1 MKRCLLLLLLVML
14 LPLCALAEDGLTIQV
29 NRDNTAQGFAD
40 NAITVNAEVA
50 GVLCMSIGDDYG
62 TYFTWEQPVEAG
74 ETVIAWNGLGWNM
87 ERITDGKHTL
97 SATLTMEDGAA
108 LTDAVTVTMK
118 KCRNAVTFAL
128 PGSDTLYLVDGD
140 WFCEVRC
147 IRSGD
152 VVAMEVYAADAP
164 ETLLGTV
171 KLKINAGGPVKFK
184 WDGKLDRKALP
195 AGEYVLHYYLT
206 DNPVYTHEVRLTICE
221 GKRPVQEVFVTGP
234 VMPERGMTDAQV
246 WAIMQ
251 QPSVVADLSK
261 QDSHLTIRAGK
272 GKGAELGTVHGQSQ
286 ALEVIKIEGKY
297 AFVGAWNHESGEY
310 VEGWVKVSDLMVV
323 APSGEYGVLVDKVA
337 QTMTI
342 YHRGAVLDVIPVST
356 GLAAENRLIR
366 ETAAGSFLT
375 VDRIGNFDSGGYSYD
390 HPIRY
395 DGGNLIHQLGY
406 DTVGTK
412 HDFSDQQPLLGAKAS
427 QGCIR
432 VSNVPSE
439 GAGIN
444 AYWLYT
450 HLPYGTR
457 VIILDDP
464 EERRLQRAAAG
475 EDVGD
480 LTVAPSAPPEMAEG
494 EMELVI
500 TVGGDAVIGTRE
512 KWWNRDDAFP
522 AYLEQYGY
530 GYFFQHLL
538 PVFEADDMTF
548 VNLEGVLKADKRGE
562 MTSKEYRFRGL
573 PEWTAVLHAASIE
586 QVSIANNHYIDYG
599 TDGRDATRAALE
611 AAGIPY
617 SGFEYVYIWEQDGV
631 KIGFGGCRETVYK
644 QNPSIVYQDIN
655 AMKQA
660 GCDVIIYTC
669 HWGTEYAEQHNE
681 LQEQIAAAA
690 TAAGADIVIGG
701 HPHVVQGIGSV
712 GSTPVIYSL
721 GNLMFGGTLEMRTF
735 DAMLV
740 QLRLRFRNG
749 EYVGVTVELIPVL
762 TSSRAA
768 EGVNDYC
775 PVIAEGEDR
784 ARILDQVQRDT
795 PFPLMDE
802 MWFAHQ
808 DAE

>member
-1 MKRCLLLLLLVML
+1 MKRCLLLLLILVM
-14 LPLCALAEDGLTIQV
+14 LPLCAPAEDGLTVKV

-40 NAITVNAEVA
+40 NVITVTADAA
-50 GVLCMSIGDDYG
+50 GSLVLSIGDDYG
-62 TYFTWEQPVEAG
+62 VYYRWELLVEAG

-97 SATLTMEDGAA
+97 TATLTTADGAV
-108 LTDAVTVTMK
+108 LTAERTVTMK
-118 KCRNAVTFAL
+118 KCANAMTFAL
-128 PGSDTLYLVDGD
+128 PGSETLYLDDND

-184 WDGKLDRKALP
+184 WDGKLNKKPVAP
-195 AGEYVLHYYLT
+195 GEYILRYYLT
-206 DNPVYTHEVRLTICE
+206 ENAEYAHEVRLTVAE
-221 GKRPVQEVFVTGP
+221 GKRPEQAVFVTGAI
-234 VMPERGMTDAQV
+234 MPTRGMSDEQI

-251 QPSVVADLSK
+251 QPSVVADLKK
-261 QDSHLTIRAGK
+261 QDNHLTIREGK
-272 GKGAELGTVHGQSQ
+272 GKGKELGTVHGQSQ
-286 ALEVIKIEGKY
+286 ALEVFSIEDGY
-297 AFVGAWNHESGEY
+297 AFVGAWNHESGDY

-323 APSGEYGVLVDKVA
+323 TPNSEYGVLVDKAA

-342 YHRGAVLDVIPVST
+342 YHRGEAIDTFPIST

-375 VDRIGNFDSGGYSYD
+375 VDRIGNFESDGYSYD

-412 HDFSDQQPLLGAKAS
+412 HDFSDQQPLLGAKGS
-427 QGCIR
+427 HGCIR
-432 VSNVPSE
+432 VSNIPSA

-464 EERRLQRAAAG
+464 QARQLQKAAAG
-475 EDVGD
+475 VDIGD
-480 LTVAPSAPPEMAEG
+480 TSVVPAAPPELAGG
-494 EMELVI
+494 ETELVI

-512 KWWNRDDAFP
+512 KWWNRADALP
-522 AYLEQYGY
+522 AYLEEHGY

-538 PVFEADDMTF
+538 PIFEADDMTF

-562 MTSKEYRFRGL
+562 QTSKEFRFRGL

-599 TDGRDATRAALE
+599 QAGREATRAALTE
-611 AAGIPY
+611 AGIPF
-617 SGFEYVYIWEQDGV
+617 SGYEYLHVWEVGGV
-631 KIGFGGCRETVYK
+631 RIGFGGIRETIYK
-644 QNPSIVYQDIN
+644 QDPSILYKDVN
-655 AMKQA
+655 ALRQA

-669 HWGTEYAEQHNE
+669 HWGTEYDPHRNE
-681 LQEQIAAAA
+681 LQERIAAAA
-690 TAAGADIVIGG
+690 AAAGVDILVGG
-701 HPHVVQGIGSV
+701 HPHIVQGVDSV
-712 GSTPVIYSL
+712 GDMPVIYSL
-721 GNLMFGGTLEMRTF
+721 GNLMFGGTIDMQGF
-735 DAMLV
+735 DAMLA
-740 QLRLRFRNG
+740 QLRLRFRDG

-775 PVIAEGEDR
+775 PVVAEGEDK
-784 ARILDQVQRDT
+784 ARILQKVQDDT
-795 PFPLMDE
+795 PFTLL
-802 MWFAHQ
+802 
-808 DAE
+808 DAMYWQVN

>member
-1 MKRCLLLLLLVML
+1 MKRCLLLLLMLVM
-14 LPLCALAEDGLTIQV
+14 LPLCALADGLTLQV
-29 NRDNTAQGFAD
+29 NRDNAAQGFAD
-40 NAITVNAEVA
+40 NAITVTAEAA
-50 GVLCMSIGDDYG
+50 GSLSMSIGDEYG
-62 TYFTWEQPVEAG
+62 TYFAWEMPVEAG
-74 ETVIAWNGLGWNM
+74 ETVIPWNGLGWNM

-97 SATLTMEDGAA
+97 SATLTAADGTVLSAER
-108 LTDAVTVTMK
+108 TVTIK
-118 KCRNAVTFAL
+118 KCANAMTFAL
-128 PGSDTLYLVDGD
+128 PGSETLYLGDGD

-184 WDGKLDRKALP
+184 WDGKLNRQAVAP
-195 AGEYVLHYYLT
+195 GEYVLRYYLT
-206 DNPVYTHEVRLTICE
+206 ANPGYAHEVHITVCE
-221 GKRPVQEVFVTGP
+221 GERPVQEVFVTGP
-234 VMPERGMTDAQV
+234 VMPQRGMSDEEI

-251 QPSVVADLSK
+251 QPSVVADLKK
-261 QDSHLTIRAGK
+261 QDNHLTIRAGK
-272 GKGAELGTVHGQSQ
+272 GKGAEMGTVHGQSQ
-286 ALEVIKIEGKY
+286 ALEVFEIDGSY
-297 AFVGAWNHESGEY
+297 ARVGAWNHESGEY
-310 VEGWVKVSDLMVV
+310 VEGWVKVGDLRVV
-323 APSGEYGVLVDKVA
+323 TPSSEYGILVDKVD

-342 YHRGAVLDVIPVST
+342 YHRGTVIDVIPIST

-366 ETAAGSFLT
+366 ETAAGAFLT
-375 VDRIGNFDSGGYSYD
+375 VDRIGNFESDGYSYD

-412 HDFSDQQPLLGAKAS
+412 HDFSDQQPLLGMKAS
-427 QGCIR
+427 HGCIR
-432 VSNVPSE
+432 VSNIPSE

-457 VIILDDP
+457 VILLDDP
-464 EERRLQRAAAG
+464 DARRLQRIAAG
-475 EDVGD
+475 EEQAD
-480 LTVAPSAPPEMAEG
+480 LVVAPIAPPALAEN
-494 EMELVI
+494 ETELVI

-512 KWWNRDDAFP
+512 KWWNREDAFP
-522 AYLEQYGY
+522 AYLAENGY
-530 GYFFQHLL
+530 GYPFQNLL
-538 PVFEADDMTF
+538 PIFEGDDMTF

-562 MTSKEYRFRGL
+562 VTNKEFRFRGL
-573 PEWTAVLHAASIE
+573 PEWTEVLHAASIE

-599 TDGRDATRAALE
+599 TAGRDATREALE

-617 SGFEYVYIWEQDGV
+617 SGFEHVYIWEKDGL
-631 KIGFGGCRETVYK
+631 KIGFGGCRETIYK

-655 AMKQA
+655 VMKQA

-669 HWGTEYAEQHNE
+669 HWGTEYRPNHNA

-712 GSTPVIYSL
+712 GATPVIYSM
-721 GNLMFGGTLEMRTF
+721 GNLMFGGTIDLTTF

-740 QLRLRFRNG
+740 QLRLRFRES
-749 EYVGVTVELIPVL
+749 EYVGVTVELIPIL
-762 TSSRAA
+762 TSGQAP
-768 EGVNDYC
+768 EDVNDYS
-775 PVIAEGEDR
+775 PVIAQGADR
-784 ARILDQVQRDT
+784 ERILQKVQDDT
-795 PFPLMDE
+795 PFPLTHAMY
-802 MWFAHQ
+802 WPAN
-808 DAE
+808 